1 MADIL
6 IVEDDV
12 NINNMIKEALTRE
25 GLNCV
30 QAFSGS
36 EGNMIL
42 KLQPFNLII
51 LDLMIPGISGEELI
65 HDFRREHTTPIIV
78 VSAKDGLDDKVSLL
92 TSGADDYITKPFE
105 LAELTA
111 RVNIWLRR
119 AGSVQES
126 IYADGQILSLGE
138 LRLNKSD
145 YSVYLADNE
154 ISLTRQEFRIL
165 ELLMTNK
172 GKVFTKQEIYDYA
185 WEEYYEGADKT
196 INVHISNIRSKLK
209 KYTEHEYIETV
220 WGIGFKAKL

>member
-220 WGIGFKAKL
+220 WGIGFKTKL